1 MKFSTR
7 VSVFLIYIINL
18 LFSAV
23 SILYALG
30 DISYAVILYVAL
42 MIVFLFIVL
51 KTDILFPKRKSD
63 NSERED

>member
-30 DISYAVILYVAL
+30 DISYPVILYVAL

>member
-1 MKFSTR
+1 MFY
-7 VSVFLIYIINL
+7 LIYIINL
-18 LFSAV
+18 LFSSV